1 MKKTFLVPFLLMF
14 FYLSNA
20 QEVYFTHG
28 KNLTNYEQ
36 LQSTSSSN
44 LPIERGIGSSFE
56 IGYKSKYIK
65 NTSFFYTLGLA
76 YNQFN
81 AMGKSIGINMEWKT
95 NYIGLNTAFN
105 YSFIQSK
112 RSDLSLR
119 LGTSMQTL
127 VYGKQEINLV
137 QNDILN
143 NREFS
148 GFNIGL
154 QSGLVYN
161 FQINSDCGVNLGY
174 TYVQLFNLSNNTPE
188 KSILTNQNLSVGFTV
203 KIK

>member
-1 MKKTFLVPFLLMF
+1 MKKSIVLPFLMLF
-14 FYLSNA
+14 FYFSHA
-20 QEVYFTHG
+20 QEVYINHG

-36 LQSTSSSN
+36 LNIKTNS
-44 LPIERGIGSSFE
+44 LPVDRGIGSSFE
-56 IGYKSKYIK
+56 IGYKSKHI
-65 NTSFFYTLGLA
+65 NTTSFYYTLGLA

-81 AMGKSIGINMEWKT
+81 ALGKTTGVNMEWRT
-95 NYIGLNTAFN
+95 NYVGLNATFN

-112 RSDLSLR
+112 RSDLSLK

-137 QNDILN
+137 QMDILN

-148 GFNIGL
+148 GLNIGM

-161 FQINSDCGVNLGY
+161 YRISSDCAINIGY
-174 TYVQLFNLSNNTPE
+174 NYVKLFNLSNNTPE